1 MGFGL
6 SIVLH
11 LIFLFII
18 SSIIALFSGIITGIL
33 SGPEKKKRKLIL
45 SIFIPYHI
53 FFSFYFFAF
62 IGSVFISEIKKVDMG
77 IGDSWYV
84 PIDESYQIL
93 MIDLPEQAYIEC
105 NEKSILSDVSE
116 IQQIEKKVFCKT
128 YNEKY
133 YSINLIENKL
143 TEYQNIE
150 ELKKA
155 ENFLKLNLI
164 KVTEFYQKRKWEV
177 SGILM
182 IINGILSIIA
192 SVLSAILIYRFIVY
206 GKTLGTKNKKTFTN
220 IR

>member
-84 PIDESYQIL
+84 P
-93 MIDLPEQAYIEC
+93 
-105 NEKSILSDVSE
+105 
-116 IQQIEKKVFCKT
+116 T
-128 YNEKY
+128 
-133 YSINLIENKL
+133 
-143 TEYQNIE
+143 
-150 ELKKA
+150 
-155 ENFLKLNLI
+155 NLI
-164 KVTEFYQKRKWEV
+164 KF
-177 SGILM
+177 
-182 IINGILSIIA
+182 
-192 SVLSAILIYRFIVY
+192 
-206 GKTLGTKNKKTFTN
+206 
-220 IR
+220 

>member
-164 KVTEFYQKRKWEV
+164 KVTEFYQKRKWEG

>member
-6 SIVLH
+6 SILLH
-11 LIFLFII
+11 LIFLFIV
-18 SSIIALFSGIITGIL
+18 SSIIALFSGIITYFI
-33 SGPEKKKRKLIL
+33 SSPEKKKRKIIL
-45 SIFIPYHI
+45 SIFIPFHI
-53 FFSFYFFAF
+53 FFSFYIFAF
-62 IGSVFISEIKKVDMG
+62 IGSVFISEIKKVDIG

-105 NEKSILSDVSE
+105 NGKSILSDVSE

-143 TEYQNIE
+143 TEYQSIE
-150 ELKKA
+150 ELNKA
-155 ENFLKLNLI
+155 ENFTKPNLI
-164 KVTEFYQKRKWEV
+164 KVEEFYQKRKWEV

-182 IINGILSIIA
+182 IIIGVLSIIT
-192 SVLSAILIYRFIVY
+192 SILTAIIIYNFIVY
-206 GKTLGTKNKKTFTN
+206 GKISGLKK
-220 IR
+220 